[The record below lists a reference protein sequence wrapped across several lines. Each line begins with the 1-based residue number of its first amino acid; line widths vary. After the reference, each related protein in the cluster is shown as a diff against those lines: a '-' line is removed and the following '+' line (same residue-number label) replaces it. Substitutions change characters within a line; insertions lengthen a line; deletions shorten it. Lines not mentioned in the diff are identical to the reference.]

1 MTNYENLL
9 KDLKASLPK
18 SNGAAIP
25 LNTEISY
32 EYPVP
37 EGVPGQ
43 ALELLESTPKIFTPL
58 KIGSLTIPNRIGVSP
73 MAQYAADK
81 GAATEYHKV
90 HYGAFAQRA
99 PGLIVVES
107 TSVQEFGRASAYDLG
122 LWNDQLAESFK
133 PLTSF
138 VHAQAGRI
146 GIQLNHSG
154 RKSLAVPYYVSFE
167 KFDDRFDP
175 SELIGPSPIKYRQNG
190 RIPTPRELTVAEI
203 KDLVKS
209 FGAAAK
215 RAATISNFDF
225 VEIHGAHGYIIS
237 EFLSKVSNQRTDQ
250 YGGSFEN
257 RTRFLVEVIDEIKS
271 QVPPNF
277 PVLIRI
283 HGSDLHKDNPDTWTD
298 DDATK
303 LATLIADKVDLID
316 VSAGGNDATAERS
329 EKPFGPY
336 VPFAEKIK
344 KAVGNR
350 TLVSTVCKLHDP
362 ERVNKLIEDGII
374 DMAFVGSPFIV
385 NPGLVYDWADKLGVK
400 THSIRS
406 HFIRNPPFQE
416 MMEYVK
422 STFQ

>member
-1 MTNYENLL
+1 MNYESLI
-9 KDLKASLPK
+9 KDLNNSLPK
-18 SNGAAIP
+18 SNGGDIP
-25 LNTEISY
+25 LNAEISY
-32 EYPVP
+32 QYPVP

-43 ALELLESTPKIFTPL
+43 ALDLSESTPKIFTPL

-73 MAQYAADK
+73 MAQYSADH
-81 GAATEYHKV
+81 GSATDYHKV

-122 LWNDQLAESFK
+122 LWNDKLAESFK
-133 PLTSF
+133 PLTEF

-154 RKSLAVPYYVSFE
+154 RKSLAVPYYISFE
-167 KFDDRFDP
+167 KFDDNFDK
-175 SELIGPSPIKYRQNG
+175 SKLIGPSPIEYRKNG
-190 RIPTPRELTVAEI
+190 RIPVPKELTVPEI

-209 FGAAAK
+209 FGSAAK

-237 EFLSKVSNQRTDQ
+237 EFLSKISNQRTDQ

-257 RTRFLVEVIDEIKS
+257 RTRFLVEVVDEIKS

-277 PVLIRI
+277 PIFIRI
-283 HGSDLHKDNPDTWTD
+283 HGSDLHEGAPNAWTD
-298 DDATK
+298 DDAAK
-303 LATLIADKVDLID
+303 LADLIADKVDLID
-316 VSAGGNDATAERS
+316 VSAGGNDANADRS
-329 EKPFGPY
+329 SATFGPY
-336 VPFAEKIK
+336 VPIAEKVK

-350 TLVSTVCKLHDP
+350 TLVSTVCKLHEP
-362 ERVNKLIEDGII
+362 EKVNRLIEDGII
-374 DMAFVGSPFIV
+374 DMAFVGSPFIA
-385 NPGLVYDWADKLGVK
+385 NPGLVYEWADKLGVK

-406 HFIRNPPFQE
+406 HFVRNPPFQE

-422 STFQ
+422 STFK